1 MQVEI
6 RPCTCN
12 KVHTGLFYDALQCLD
27 CWSYYFDPYWSKVW
41 QRPTGEK
48 PPHPLLENLDPELK
62 NKILERHFPHLA
74 KTHLSKT
81 TLEKP
86 IQNTTQNPKKLMLP
100 CINLG
105 TIISR
110 ANCNCAFKF
119 IHKCDIH
126 GTCIR
131 GEQLDSEN
139 RSCLKCK
146 DYQEDTPLA

>member
-1 MQVEI
+1 MSFETK
-6 RPCTCN
+6 PCSCN
-12 KVHTGLFYDALQCLD
+12 KVSTGLFYDPSQCLD

-41 QRPTGEK
+41 QRPFEEK

-62 NKILERHFPHLA
+62 NKILERHFPFHA
-74 KTHLSKT
+74 KTHSSKIPV
-81 TLEKP
+81 ENPAFK
-86 IQNTTQNPKKLMLP
+86 PKKLMLP

-110 ANCNCAFKF
+110 ANCNCPFKF

-131 GEQLDSEN
+131 GEQVDSEN

-146 DYQEDTPLA
+146 DYQEDTPFA